1 MKNLCGLQFSLSN
14 NLNQTLYFI
23 VGPTAIGK
31 SSLAIRLAERI
42 NGEIINAD
50 SMQVYSN
57 LKVLTARPS
66 SEDQKRVSHQLYGYV
81 DGSIR
86 YNVSKW
92 CNDVLKVIQKNT
104 INNTPSVVVGGTG
117 MYIDKLLNGLIDIPA
132 IPELIK
138 KKSENLLKKSGLP
151 NFLKIVKKID
161 PISSNN
167 ISANDTNRLRRI
179 WEVYSFTGIPFSE
192 WKKKQNNF
200 FLSKSHYNIYLFTP
214 SREKIYEKVNTRFEK
229 MLNKGAIEEVRQ
241 LNLLKLE
248 KSLPIMRAHGVP
260 EISAYLS
267 NESTFEDCI
276 SRGQQV
282 TRNYVKRQLT
292 WWRSSTL
299 HICQSFDEFPE
310 KIDDKLLKI

>member
-1 MKNLCGLQFSLSN
+1 MSN

-66 SEDQKRVSHQLYGYV
+66 SEDQERVSHQLYGYV

-86 YNVSKW
+86 YSVAKW
-92 CNDVLKVIQKNT
+92 CNDVLKVIQKNI

-138 KKSENLLKKSGLP
+138 KKSENLLKKSGLA
-151 NFLKIVKKID
+151 NFLKIVKKNR
-161 PISSNN
+161 SN
-167 ISANDTNRLRRI
+167 I
-179 WEVYSFTGIPFSE
+179 F
-192 WKKKQNNF
+192 
-200 FLSKSHYNIYLFTP
+200 
-214 SREKIYEKVNTRFEK
+214 
-229 MLNKGAIEEVRQ
+229 
-241 LNLLKLE
+241 
-248 KSLPIMRAHGVP
+248 
-260 EISAYLS
+260 
-267 NESTFEDCI
+267 
-276 SRGQQV
+276 
-282 TRNYVKRQLT
+282 
-292 WWRSSTL
+292 
-299 HICQSFDEFPE
+299 
-310 KIDDKLLKI
+310 